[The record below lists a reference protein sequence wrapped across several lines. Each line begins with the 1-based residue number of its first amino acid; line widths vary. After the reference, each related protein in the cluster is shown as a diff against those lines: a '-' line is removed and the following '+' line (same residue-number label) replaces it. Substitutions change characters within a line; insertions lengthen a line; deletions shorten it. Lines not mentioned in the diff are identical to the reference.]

1 MGRWVFIDGEVNL
14 PKMFSA
20 SDIFLYPARICD
32 KYVKHMLGSHYGCIP
47 VVSNS
52 GILNDTVIDIFD
64 NIAEGNGRAG
74 NKDYAHFLSIARG
87 SLYETITQLE
97 LAKELGYVGGDSR
110 SRSTMDAIYSLAE
123 EISRMLTSMLK
134 KYGVLEQKN

>member
-1 MGRWVFIDGEVNL
+1 MDFLFKKLIVWQRAMEFAKLVYDLVKKL
-14 PKMFSA
+14 PAEERFALADQLRRSA
-20 SDIFLYPARICD
+20 VS
-32 KYVKHMLGSHYGCIP
+32 IP
-47 VVSNS
+47 S
-52 GILNDTVIDIFD
+52 

-74 NKDYAHFLSIARG
+74 NRDYSHFLSIARG
-87 SLYETITQLE
+87 SLYETVTQLE

-110 SRSTMDAIYSLAE
+110 SSSTFDEIYSLAE